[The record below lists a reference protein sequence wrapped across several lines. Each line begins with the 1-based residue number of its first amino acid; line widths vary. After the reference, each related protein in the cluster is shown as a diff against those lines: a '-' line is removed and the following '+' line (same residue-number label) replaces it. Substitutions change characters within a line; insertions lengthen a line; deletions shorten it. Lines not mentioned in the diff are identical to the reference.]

1 MGDKGLSE
9 SENVARS
16 SALNFGKDE
25 EQLTRRQIDFLERR
39 GELHA
44 EAVALAPSVPSGSF
58 SWAEAL
64 VRHGKFDGAIAKFE
78 HANARGPHWADP
90 LTVRAGA
97 TRSPPR
103 AISGTRGSAT
113 NARRNSR
120 RTGPSCIC
128 AGGRRWT
135 SSEPSRWQWSNTA
148 KRSTST
154 LLMPSASHS
163 TAAATDSEPV
173 CE

>member
-128 AGGRRWT
+128 WGQALDKLG
-135 SSEPSRWQWSNTA
+135 
-148 KRSTST
+148 T
-154 LLMPSASHS
+154 LALAVEQYRK
-163 TAAATDSEPV
+163 AIDLDLTDAERKSLDR
-173 CE
+173 CCD